1 MESLDSCGKPI
12 EKGSYILYAKTGTIG
27 KVIDIKNEN
36 NETWAKIDSTDLWY
50 NSQFIQAIDKSEE
63 EKIKSKLRKKE
74 DAAEKVR
81 KMKKGSLE
89 DVDMSSELCDGG
101 G

>member
-1 MESLDSCGKPI
+1 MESFDSCGKPV
-12 EKGSYILYAKTGTIG
+12 EKGSYVLYAKTGTIE

-36 NETWAKIDSTDLWY
+36 NEAWAKIDRTELWY
-50 NSQFIQAIDKSEE
+50 NSHFILAIDKAEE

-74 DAAEKVR
+74 GDMDKVR
-81 KMKKGSLE
+81 KMTKFGE
-89 DVDMSSELCDGG
+89 NVDMSSELCDGG

>member
-12 EKGSYILYAKTGTIG
+12 EKGSYVMYGGTGTIG
-27 KVIDIKNEN
+27 KIVDIKNEKD
-36 NETWAKIDSTDLWY
+36 ESWIKVDSTELWY
-50 NSQFIQAIDKSEE
+50 NSNYVQAINKADEA
-63 EKIKSKLRKKE
+63 KIVSRLKKE
-74 DAAEKVR
+74 DAAEKVK

-89 DVDMSSELCDGG
+89 DVDMSTELCDGG